1 MKFDKKPANLSPLI
15 KETLSLLVE
24 LVKKGNLVV
33 VDGDKHREIKN
44 VGLFSIKE
52 DVVEGFAIKLRH
64 EKQII
69 TPN

>member
-1 MKFDKKPANLSPLI
+1 MEFNKKPANLSPLV
-15 KETLSLLVE
+15 KETLNLLIE

-33 VDGDKHREIKN
+33 MDGEKQREIKN

-52 DVVEGFAIKLRH
+52 GIVEGFALRLRH

-69 TPN
+69 MPN